1 MVAATGG
8 CICEQSASTG
18 AFILGDVACCT
29 MLLRSTSLVFGTT
42 AHRSYFWM
50 VLSSTPPVR
59 YRIWPPMVDLPAS
72 TCPMNTTFKWSL
84 HIALLR

>member
-1 MVAATGG
+1 MVDAWPT
-8 CICEQSASTG
+8 
-18 AFILGDVACCT
+18 
-29 MLLRSTSLVFGTT
+29 
-42 AHRSYFWM
+42 HRSYFWM

-84 HIALLR
+84 REASTPADVSHVHAAVTVHRRHVLPPQPNRV